1 MKGVVLERVVVAAE
15 QVLLGLL
22 LEWGDTGEE

>member
-22 LEWGDTGEE
+22 LEWGDIGEE